1 MTNRLAVPLAEPD
14 TDSCLALL
22 KTLAPSI
29 GLAELRL
36 DLMQSFDLPRL
47 IAESPCPL
55 IITCR
60 PPREGGR
67 FSGSEEARL
76 DILAQA
82 LNLGCA
88 YVDVEWDRLDWLAA
102 QPRTQTRV
110 IVSRHWHDRMPEDL
124 WALYTKLRQQAD
136 VVKLVGT
143 AARPA
148 DMFPV
153 FDLLWRA
160 TTPVIGIAMG
170 AAGQLTRLLAPCFQN
185 CLLTY
190 ASPTTEGAT
199 APGQFTV
206 REMVEVYHLPA
217 VGPHTA
223 IHLHL
228 GADETTVEDVVAQ
241 NASAVPG
248 DKLYAALVVP
258 ANDAHSIA
266 SGLEACLPR
275 LTLTADDALGLALS
289 VPS

>member
-14 TDSCLALL
+14 TDSCLTLL
-22 KTLAPSI
+22 KSLAPNI

-36 DLMQSFDLPRL
+36 DLMQTFDLPRL

-67 FSGSEEARL
+67 FAGPEETRL
-76 DILAQA
+76 EILALA
-82 LNLGCA
+82 LKLGCA
-88 YVDVEWDRLDWLAA
+88 YVDVEWDSLDWLAA
-102 QPRTQTRV
+102 QPRTKTRV
-110 IVSRHWHDRMPEDL
+110 IVSRHWHDQMPEDL
-124 WALYTKLRQQAD
+124 WLVYTRLRDRAE

-143 AARPA
+143 AYRPA

-160 TTPVIGIAMG
+160 TTSVIGIAMG
-170 AAGQLTRLLAPCFQN
+170 AHGQLTRLLAPCFQN
-185 CLLTY
+185 CVLTY
-190 ASPTTEGAT
+190 ASPTLAGAT

-206 REMVEVYHLPA
+206 HEMVEVYHLPA

-228 GADETTVEDVVAQ
+228 CADEASAKTIVAQ
-241 NASAVPG
+241 NASAKPG
-248 DKLYAALVVP
+248 ERLSAALIVSALE
-258 ANDAHSIA
+258 ANGIA
-266 SGLEACLPR
+266 QGLQACLPR
-275 LTLTADDALGLALS
+275 LTLTADAALGLALG

>member
-14 TDSCLALL
+14 TDSCLGLL
-22 KTLAPSI
+22 KTLAPNI

-36 DLMQSFDLPRL
+36 DLMQAFDLPRL

-55 IITCR
+55 VITCR
-60 PPREGGR
+60 PTREGGR
-67 FSGSEEARL
+67 FSGPEEARL
-76 DILAQA
+76 GILAQA

-88 YVDVEWDRLDWLAA
+88 YVDVEWDSLDWLAT
-102 QPRTQTRV
+102 QPRTKTPV
-110 IVSRHWHDRMPEDL
+110 IVSRHWHDQMPEDL
-124 WALYTKLRQQAD
+124 WSVYTALRERAE

-143 AARPA
+143 AFRPA

-170 AAGQLTRLLAPCFQN
+170 ADGQLTRLLAPCFQN
-185 CLLTY
+185 CVLTY
-190 ASPTTEGAT
+190 ASPSVEGAT
-199 APGQFTV
+199 APGQFTL

-228 GADETTVEDVVAQ
+228 CADEASAKTVVAQ
-241 NASAVPG
+241 NASAIPG
-248 DKLYAALVVP
+248 ERLYAALIVSALE
-258 ANDAHSIA
+258 ANSVAH
-266 SGLEACLPR
+266 GLQACLPR
-275 LTLTADDALGLALS
+275 LTLTADAALGLALS
-289 VPS
+289 MSS

>member
-36 DLMQSFDLPRL
+36 DLMQHFDLARL

-60 PPREGGR
+60 PLREGGR
-67 FSGSEEARL
+67 FSGSEETRL
-76 DILAQA
+76 DILAEA
-82 LNLGCA
+82 LHLDCA

-102 QPRTQTRV
+102 QTRTNTRI

-124 WALYTKLRQQAD
+124 WALYTELRQQAD

-143 AARPA
+143 ADRPA

-190 ASPTTEGAT
+190 ASPTMAGAT
-199 APGQFTV
+199 APGQFTMH
-206 REMVEVYHLPA
+206 EMVEVYHLPA
-217 VGPHTA
+217 VGPHTE

-228 GADETTVEDVVAQ
+228 CADESTVEAVVAQ
-241 NASAVPG
+241 NASAISG
-248 DKLYAALVVP
+248 ERLYAALVVP
-258 ANDAHSIA
+258 ANDAHPIA
-266 SGLEACLPR
+266 SGLQACLPR
-275 LTLTADDALGLALS
+275 LTLTADAALGLELS